1 MPSAPPEQS
10 SPERLVPAKESSRD
24 TRRIHLS
31 RSFFKRQ
38 GASEGGCRHMSR
50 LPAAAISN
58 SSRKRLK
65 PLAAGPSG
73 REVPSDPNPSQLHP
87 PHGVSSNKNVNPM
100 PTGLSFRSREDS
112 QSRAGPIHGRDP
124 TMSNARDRNDAV
136 HPPCSAAAAW
146 KKSSFRQ
153 RAVRLHKSLSSPNS
167 NASLPLPAGAP
178 PAPAGQASA
187 SRSAHLGERQNRG
200 PRVKKPVEIPK
211 IPLDIASHKLYYV
224 NLEMSLA
231 DAPGPARP

>member
-1 MPSAPPEQS
+1 MSSHVAAP
-10 SPERLVPAKESSRD
+10 RSRD
-24 TRRIHLS
+24 FEPFVEELQVACS
-31 RSFFKRQ
+31 GPKRQ
-38 GASEGGCRHMSR
+38 GSAFRPKSKST
-50 LPAAAISN
+50 
-58 SSRKRLK
+58 
-65 PLAAGPSG
+65 PS
-73 REVPSDPNPSQLHP
+73 

-146 KKSSFRQ
+146 KKCSFRQ

-178 PAPAGQASA
+178 PAPAGQPPAA
-187 SRSAHLGERQNRG
+187 SRNAHLGERQTG
-200 PRVKKPVEIPK
+200 A
-211 IPLDIASHKLYYV
+211 L
-224 NLEMSLA
+224 
-231 DAPGPARP
+231 G